1 METHELLPLRVSTVD
16 QMIDLGGV
24 ERGSTILLSG
34 GCGSGKTI
42 FAMQSIYN
50 AALNGEKSLY
60 LSFEEGPH
68 KIRYHMKRSFG
79 WDIEGMEKKGLICL
93 HKINSLEFLTRLKDS
108 LREAELRK
116 GLFDLDIEIKPDKF
130 TLLGQEIEL
139 PSSPDRVIMDSVSAL
154 SILLDSAREYRLFL
168 KIMVDALNQNNSLNV
183 LINETTEEPMA
194 YSKVGVEEFL
204 VDGVIGLYNIR
215 KGQLRRR
222 AIEIVKLRSS
232 DHLKEMVPYNIT
244 KDGIKI
250 LMGESLT

>member
-1 METHELLPLRVSTVD
+1 MEAHELLPLRVSTVD

-42 FAMQSIYN
+42 FAMQSVYN

-60 LSFEEGPH
+60 LTFEEGPH

-93 HKINSLEFLTRLKDS
+93 QKINSLEFLTQLKDS

-116 GLFDLDIEIKPDKF
+116 NLLDLDICLSKDKF
-130 TLLGQEIEL
+130 TLLGQEIDL
-139 PSSPDRVIMDSVSAL
+139 PLSPDRVVMDSVSAL